1 MTSNIK
7 EFMDIQQKQLDIFIK
22 KNNDYGNDGLDEFGR
37 IGIIIRIKDKINRYI
52 NLNKDKTVIS
62 MVNDESLID
71 TLNDLC
77 NYSNLLIMY
86 HNRLTNNEI

>member
-1 MTSNIK
+1 MASNVK
-7 EFMDIQQKQLDIFIK
+7 EFMDIQQKQLDIFLK
-22 KNNDYGNDGLDEFGR
+22 KNHDYGNTGLDEFGS

-71 TLNDLC
+71 TLNDLS

-86 HNRLTNNEI
+86 HTRQNNNEI